1 MPAFV
6 GNQCRVYFN
15 FSDFHDIDAS
25 QISMQVIVNNQKTNI
40 SELDSRQYSQQ
51 IMAKTIYDADEGTKQ
66 HELNQHY
73 IIINSSDLQGGFEHG
88 QYYRVQMRFVFADDI
103 TNQSYVTSGTISE
116 HLDEYSEWSTV
127 CLIKQIIEP
136 ELRIN
141 SKLPNSSVTVTVQSY
156 LIAGQLFFNDA
167 DDESAKSYQIVLEKE
182 VSGNYSVIETS
193 GIYYFNKYDTS
204 NTYSY
209 KLKTRLQDNCNYKVI
224 VKYITRNLYEAEGT
238 LYFETAFESSPDAL
252 PTFTVEPDRDN
263 DVVKITVTPADTSLV
278 NFVILR
284 SSSLDNFATA
294 EEVYLAA
301 VQATPLI
308 WIDKTVESN
317 VYYKYAVQLA
327 ALNGDRYQET
337 QFSTSVLLDMEDV
350 YLSDNDRQLKITLG
364 NQVSGFKY
372 NIQETKTDTLGS
384 KYPIIRRNGHSN
396 YRSFSIN
403 GTIAYIGNNEQ
414 GDLIKPYRDLEE
426 SDFDP
431 ITGDQIKSPICIVDS
446 YDKNGLFET
455 KQTLMYYNLYEQDN
469 INNGINDMNNIY
481 LERRFREEVMNF
493 LYAPQV
499 RLYRSATEGNLLVR
513 LMNVTLSPK
522 NELGKFI
529 YDFSCEAIE
538 IAEPTIENY
547 NTYNIQNL
555 GNLIG
560 SGELLYQYGTIIY
573 RQGEI
578 GADPPEPEEEGE
590 PL

>member
-1 MPAFV
+1 
-6 GNQCRVYFN
+6 
-15 FSDFHDIDAS
+15 
-25 QISMQVIVNNQKTNI
+25 
-40 SELDSRQYSQQ
+40 
-51 IMAKTIYDADEGTKQ
+51 MAKTIYDADEGTRQ

-73 IIINSSDLQGGFEHG
+73 IIIESSDLQSGFEHG
-88 QYYRVQMRFVFADDI
+88 QYYRVQMRFVFADDE
-103 TNQSYVTSGTISE
+103 TNQSYITTGTIAE
-116 HLDEYSEWSTV
+116 HLDDYSEWSTV
-127 CLIKQIIEP
+127 CLIKQIVEP

-141 SKLPNSSVTVTVQSY
+141 SKLPNSSVTVKVQSY
-156 LIAGQLFFNDA
+156 LVAGQLFFNDA
-167 DDESAKSYQIVLEKE
+167 DDETAKSYQIVLEKE
-182 VSGNYSVIETS
+182 VSGNYVILETS
-193 GIYYFNKYDTS
+193 DTCYFNKYDTS
-204 NTYSY
+204 NSYSY
-209 KLKTRLQDNCNYKVI
+209 KLKTRLQDNCNYKVT
-224 VKYITRNLYEAEGT
+224 VKYITRNLYSAEGS
-238 LYFETAFESSPDAL
+238 LYFETAFESSSDTL

-263 DVVKITVTPADTSLV
+263 DIIKITVTPADTNLV

-301 VQATPLI
+301 VQATPLV

-317 VYYKYAVQLA
+317 VYYKYAIQLA

-337 QFSTSVLLDMEDV
+337 QFSASVLLDMEDV
-350 YLSDNDRQLKITLG
+350 YLLDNDRQLKITLG

-403 GTIAYIGNNEQ
+403 GTIAYIGNNETVLRN
-414 GDLIKPYRDLEE
+414 DETASTTNYLVEE
-426 SDFDP
+426 N
-431 ITGDQIKSPICIVDS
+431 
-446 YDKNGLFET
+446 KNGLFET

-493 LYAPQV
+493 LYAPKT
-499 RLYRSATEGNLLVR
+499 RLYRSATEGNILVR
-513 LMNVTLSPK
+513 LMNISFSPK

-538 IAEPTIENY
+538 VAEATIENY
-547 NTYNIQNL
+547 NTYDIQNL

-573 RQGEI
+573 RQGQII
-578 GADPPEPEEEGE
+578 GTTTTSEPELEEEGE
-590 PL
+590 SL